1 MLDVKNFSRHY
12 RGVLNP
18 PRLTQFQTDSF
29 DHFLQKGI
37 KEILKEFSPV
47 KDYTGK
53 ELELEF
59 LDYYLEEPKLSEDVA
74 RQKLLNYE
82 TTLRVNLR
90 LVNKQNQ
97 SKIDQEVYFGEIP
110 LMTSRG
116 TFIINGVEK
125 VVISQINRSPGVYF
139 QSVNFRGNKLFGAK
153 IIPYHGSWLEFETD
167 NDGVIWVKIDRRRKV
182 AATALLKVFGFSD
195 DKEIKKTFESL
206 EKKLSSYHI
215 EATLKKDPSSTKEE
229 GYVEIY
235 HRLRPGEL
243 ATYDNARDLIDN
255 MFFRNDRYDLAKVG
269 RYKINQRLNLPQDL
283 DKRVLTKEDMI
294 AIISEI
300 ISLNN
305 NPEALNDD
313 IDHLG
318 NRRVRAVGEIVAD
331 RFRVG
336 LMRMRRTIKDRM
348 ATLDP
353 ILLTPSQLINPRPL
367 VMTLREFFNVSQLCQ
382 FMEQANMLSEL
393 EHKRKI
399 TPMGPGG
406 LVRERAGLEVRDIHS
421 SHYGRLCPIQTPE
434 GQNIGLVLSLALYAR
449 LNEFGFIETPYIKVK
464 KKHLTKEII
473 WLDAFEERNYKIAHG
488 GVDVNNQGIIK
499 EEIVGA
505 RVQGEPTLVR
515 SEDIELIDVS
525 CQQIISAAVALIP
538 FLEHDES
545 NRALMGA
552 NMQRQ
557 AIPSIRPQMPLVSTG
572 TEERVAL
579 ESGQCLISNEKGI
592 VTEVD
597 SEHITIQLKN
607 GKKKTYPLVTF
618 QRSNKNTCLIQRPL
632 VRPGDKVQ
640 EGDLLADG
648 STSDNGVLAL
658 GQNVLVAFLP
668 FFGYNYE
675 DAIVIS
681 ERVLKKDY
689 FTSVHL
695 EEFTCDVVDTKLG
708 PEMTTR
714 DIPNVS
720 EEKLRSL
727 DEEGI
732 ISTGA
737 EVEAG
742 DILVGKISPKG
753 KAELTPEERLLQAI
767 FGEGMK
773 EIKDSSLLLE
783 PSRRGRVIR
792 TKILSR
798 KNSDKLGPGIRERIS
813 VEIAGLRKLMVGDK
827 IAGRHGNKGVVSIIV
842 PEEDMPYLEDGTPV
856 DVILNPLGVGK
867 RMNLGQI
874 FENHLGLAAS
884 KLHYRAITP
893 ALDGA
898 TEEDIK
904 QELVRAGLPADGRVS
919 LINGRT
925 GESFARKVAVGIMYM
940 AKLDHMIEDKVHMR
954 AIGPYSLITQQPL
967 GGRAHFGGQRFGEME
982 VWALEGYGAAYTLQE
997 MLTIKSDDVL
1007 GRAATY
1013 ESIVRGER
1021 IKSPNIPSSFGVLM
1035 KEIQSLGLSIKTIPL
1050 GS

>member
-1 MLDVKNFSRHY
+1 
-12 RGVLNP
+12 
-18 PRLTQFQTDSF
+18 
-29 DHFLQKGI
+29 
-37 KEILKEFSPV
+37 
-47 KDYTGK
+47 
-53 ELELEF
+53 
-59 LDYYLEEPKLSEDVA
+59 
-74 RQKLLNYE
+74 
-82 TTLRVNLR
+82 
-90 LVNKQNQ
+90 
-97 SKIDQEVYFGEIP
+97 
-110 LMTSRG
+110 
-116 TFIINGVEK
+116 
-125 VVISQINRSPGVYF
+125 
-139 QSVNFRGNKLFGAK
+139 
-153 IIPYHGSWLEFETD
+153 
-167 NDGVIWVKIDRRRKV
+167 
-182 AATALLKVFGFSD
+182 
-195 DKEIKKTFESL
+195 
-206 EKKLSSYHI
+206 
-215 EATLKKDPSSTKEE
+215 
-229 GYVEIY
+229 
-235 HRLRPGEL
+235 
-243 ATYDNARDLIDN
+243 
-255 MFFRNDRYDLAKVG
+255 
-269 RYKINQRLNLPQDL
+269 
-283 DKRVLTKEDMI
+283 
-294 AIISEI
+294 
-300 ISLNN
+300 
-305 NPEALNDD
+305 
-313 IDHLG
+313 
-318 NRRVRAVGEIVAD
+318 
-331 RFRVG
+331 
-336 LMRMRRTIKDRM
+336 
-348 ATLDP
+348 
-353 ILLTPSQLINPRPL
+353 
-367 VMTLREFFNVSQLCQ
+367 
-382 FMEQANMLSEL
+382 
-393 EHKRKI
+393 
-399 TPMGPGG
+399 
-406 LVRERAGLEVRDIHS
+406 
-421 SHYGRLCPIQTPE
+421 
-434 GQNIGLVLSLALYAR
+434 
-449 LNEFGFIETPYIKVK
+449 
-464 KKHLTKEII
+464 
-473 WLDAFEERNYKIAHG
+473 
-488 GVDVNNQGIIK
+488 
-499 EEIVGA
+499 VGA

-742 DILVGKISPKG
+742 DILVGKI
-753 KAELTPEERLLQAI
+753 
-767 FGEGMK
+767 GMK

-842 PEEDMPYLEDGTPV
+842 PEEDMPE
-856 DVILNPLGVGK
+856 
-867 RMNLGQI
+867 
-874 FENHLGLAAS
+874 F
-884 KLHYRAITP
+884 RA
-893 ALDGA
+893 
-898 TEEDIK
+898 
-904 QELVRAGLPADGRVS
+904 
-919 LINGRT
+919 N
-925 GESFARKVAVGIMYM
+925 F
-940 AKLDHMIEDKVHMR
+940 
-954 AIGPYSLITQQPL
+954 
-967 GGRAHFGGQRFGEME
+967 
-982 VWALEGYGAAYTLQE
+982 
-997 MLTIKSDDVL
+997 
-1007 GRAATY
+1007 
-1013 ESIVRGER
+1013 
-1021 IKSPNIPSSFGVLM
+1021 
-1035 KEIQSLGLSIKTIPL
+1035 
-1050 GS
+1050 